1 MFSERGGFMLFH
13 RPLICRV
20 YSWVLAILCGTS
32 WCFGQVEVAAPP
44 VSKQDRQQMAVLLRE
59 RAEQLTHKLL
69 DAGSQRGEL
78 LSQRGDV
85 WFFLGEFTKSVADYE
100 AMVEIDPQQG
110 DSHWRRGIAR
120 FYGGKAKEAA
130 QQFEAYH
137 SFDDIDRENGIWRYF
152 SQYRAYGPAKA
163 KEGLLKYRKTDRE
176 PFPDVYR
183 LFSDDTTPQE
193 ILAAIDKADISRDE
207 REKRLFYA
215 QLYIGLNHA
224 VEGRDSEA
232 ITHLRESTANSW
244 GPEAG
249 YGPRYMWHVG
259 RVNLNLLLAKQQKPD
274 DTVGSENKS
283 PAVPKP
289 AASPGNG
296 S

>member
-1 MFSERGGFMLFH
+1 MKFNSAVLLCFAMLFS
-13 RPLICRV
+13 LSSTGGI
-20 YSWVLAILCGTS
+20 
-32 WCFGQVEVAAPP
+32 CFGQSCPDGHP
-44 VSKQDRQQMAVLLRE
+44 LTLKDRQELTAGLQ
-59 RAEQLTHKLL
+59 RAAEELTQKLL
-69 DAGSQRGEL
+69 KKSSDRVSV

-85 WFFLGEFTKSVADYE
+85 WFFLGEFSKSVADYE
-100 AMVEIDPQQG
+100 EMVELDPEQG

-120 FYGGKAKEAA
+120 FYAGQAKEAA
-130 QQFEAYH
+130 EQFEAYH

-183 LFSDDTTPQE
+183 LFSGDTTPKK
-193 ILAAIDKADISRDE
+193 ILAAINHAEISKDE

-224 VEGRDSEA
+224 VDGRNAEA
-232 ITHLRESTANSW
+232 IVHLRESTANRW
-244 GPEAG
+244 GPDGG

-259 RVNLNLLLAKQQKPD
+259 RVHLDLLLAEQEKENLKNGTKQTAP
-274 DTVGSENKS
+274 
-283 PAVPKP
+283 PK
-289 AASPGNG
+289 GG
-296 S
+296 R